1 MKTKS
6 ILLFILIVTLFV
18 SCEPR
23 EVDLEPW
30 KQLSLERTDY
40 TGDKLRFDGCY
51 YRDSYTGSTYGAY
64 VFYYRN
70 GVILSFL
77 DDKGITNLNEFTQ
90 TKFIATSEDNWW
102 LYKISGDTIISKKWD
117 GYYELFI
124 TYYNLIQNDSTFQRI
139 KSYNSHTGITTTY
152 DNEIYNMQFIK
163 MNPRPDSTNIFI
175 K

>member
-1 MKTKS
+1 MKTNS
-6 ILLFILIVTLFV
+6 ILFFSLIVMLFV

-77 DDKGITNLNEFTQ
+77 DNKGIKSLNEFTQ
-90 TKFIATSEDNWW
+90 TKYIDIRESCWW

-117 GYYELFI
+117 AFGEGYI
-124 TYYNLIQNDSTFQRI
+124 TSYKLILNDSTFQRI
-139 KSYNSHTGITTTY
+139 KSYDSHTGITTTY

-163 MNPRPDSTNIFI
+163 MYPRPDSTNIFI